1 MDTPIIYG
9 LTNDTSCPFRAS
21 PDQMILQTSWILR
34 MNIIYCTFLSIGC
47 VVGVGYCIRF
57 MRKHPIFNES
67 TTLLLYLALLFALI
81 HDTAHVG
88 LQWSLM
94 YRSFV
99 YSDDPCRIFFF
110 SDDCVNSG
118 RTLFF
123 GISGLIYIHSALTL
137 DGLIAT
143 FLPSIYYKY
152 HSWPGRVLAVL
163 TIIVNIFVQ
172 FLVLPGK
179 ETGDDYLPSCQFF
192 KKQDAEKANLW
203 LMSSIILTISSLLI
217 NLGLLYVNKMHSK
230 RTDYLADDESAVL
243 GHYLT
248 EYDEKMYRT
257 RYDVQFQYQRSEAI
271 MTSKSISVLVI
282 AQISALLIYAGGSYI
297 FRLLR
302 ESIPVSL
309 YNNVVIW
316 VYATSYAT
324 VTLPLLIIFCIKYVR
339 RHRQRTIHHITNQVE
354 SQEKRMNELKM
365 LWE

>member
-1 MDTPIIYG
+1 MDVPVIYG

-21 PDQMILQTSWILR
+21 PDQIILQTSWILR

-47 VVGVGYCIRF
+47 VVGVGYCTRF

-99 YSDDPCRIFFF
+99 YADDPCHIFFS

-163 TIIVNIFVQ
+163 TILVNIFVQ
-172 FLVLPGK
+172 FLVLSGK

-203 LMSSIILTISSLLI
+203 LMSSIILTISNFLI

-230 RTDYLADDESAVL
+230 
-243 GHYLT
+243 
-248 EYDEKMYRT
+248 RT

-282 AQISALLIYAGGSYI
+282 AQISALGVYAGGSYL
-297 FRLLR
+297 FRLVR

>member
-316 VYATSYAT
+316 VYVS
-324 VTLPLLIIFCIKYVR
+324 F
-339 RHRQRTIHHITNQVE
+339 
-354 SQEKRMNELKM
+354 
-365 LWE
+365 